1 MADAKG
7 SHYLDLATAKQAV
20 EQVLP
25 FIREAMNNHEVGESG
40 FLHIVVMD
48 PALTSLNA
56 SFDEAILYE
65 HSIGNRAEWD
75 ADYQAFARAKAKISW
90 STGMSSQMVQDAR
103 PHLLRRGDTRL
114 WGSAT
119 VDGIIVATSGAH
131 AWYDEAFSGMLAF
144 WLKARS
150 QARARKHTGDLFVS

>member
-1 MADAKG
+1 MADTKG
-7 SHYLDLATAKQAV
+7 SHYLDAATAKQAV

-48 PALTSLNA
+48 PALTPLNA
-56 SFDEAILYE
+56 SFDEAVLYE
-65 HSIGNRAEWD
+65 HSIGNRSDWD
-75 ADYQAFARAKAKISW
+75 ADYQAFARAKAKVSW
-90 STGMSSQMVQDAR
+90 VTGMNSQTVQETR

-119 VDGIIVATSGAH
+119 IDGIVVATSGAH
-131 AWYDEAFSGMLAF
+131 PWYDEAFSGMLAF
-144 WLKARS
+144 WLKARA
-150 QARARKHTGDLFVS
+150 QARARQQAGDLFVS